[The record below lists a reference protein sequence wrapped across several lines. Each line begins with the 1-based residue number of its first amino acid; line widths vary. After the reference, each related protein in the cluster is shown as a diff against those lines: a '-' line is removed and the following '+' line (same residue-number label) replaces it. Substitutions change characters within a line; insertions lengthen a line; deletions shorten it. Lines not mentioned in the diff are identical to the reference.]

1 MQRSQLPTEP
11 GVYWYSDERGTVL
24 YVGKAKNLKNRL
36 LSYRSLNQLLPKT
49 KQLVETAHRTQFIT
63 APSEFEALILEAQ
76 LVKTYQPKFNILLKD
91 DKSPLY
97 IAITKEEFPR
107 VIVLRKHKA
116 LDIRTIKSFYGPFAS
131 SFQARSVLRTIRK
144 AFPYCSA
151 KRSSTKHRA
160 CFYYYLHQCPGVCV
174 GKADKQAYAQTIKSI
189 ELLLAGKRKSVENA
203 LKKEI
208 KVHSQQQAFE
218 AAQVLKTQL
227 ETLQKVVQEYRLR
240 ASESVLPQ
248 LQDDVAKEGLIR
260 LRRLLNQAFSLP
272 PDYPLTRIE
281 TFDISNIQGKAAT
294 ASMVVFSQGVKDAS
308 NYRKFRIK
316 TLNTPNDLAMMAEA
330 LTRRFTHPEWGL
342 PQLVLIDGGKTQ
354 LKKALSVIPD
364 GIPVVSIVKHP
375 DRLVMPVL
383 PTAQQKNQP
392 FMFVPLD
399 ERDPATLLVQ
409 QMRDEAHRFAKTY
422 HQKIHARQIV
432 LDSDETLV

>member
-1 MQRSQLPTEP
+1 M
-11 GVYWYSDERGTVL
+11 YWYSDDQGQVL

-49 KQLVETAHRTQFIT
+49 RQLVETATRTQFLTT
-63 APSEFEALILEAQ
+63 ASEFEALLLEAQ

-97 IAITKEEFPR
+97 IAVTKEDFPR

-116 LDIRTIKSFYGPFAS
+116 LDTSVIKSFYGPFAS

-144 AFPYCSA
+144 AFPFCTS
-151 KRSSTKHRA
+151 KRSSKNQRA

-174 GKADKQAYAQTIKSI
+174 GKANKQDYARNIQAI
-189 ELLLAGKRKSVENA
+189 EALLAGKRKSVEMA

-208 KVHSQQQAFE
+208 EISSHRQAFE
-218 AAQVLKTQL
+218 KAHELKSQL
-227 ETLQKVVQEYRLR
+227 LTLQKVVQEYRLR
-240 ASESVLPQ
+240 PSESVLPQ
-248 LQDDVAKEGLIR
+248 LQEDVALEGLIH
-260 LRRLLNQAFSLP
+260 LRRLLSQAFSLP
-272 PDYPLTRIE
+272 GDYPLTRIE

-294 ASMVVFSQGVKDAS
+294 ASMVVFTQGIKDAS
-308 NYRKFRIK
+308 QYRKFRIK

-330 LTRRFTHPEWGL
+330 LKRRLSHPEWGM
-342 PQLVLIDGGKTQ
+342 PQLILIDGGKTQ
-354 LKKALSVIPD
+354 LKKALSVIPA

-375 DRLVMPVL
+375 DRLVMPL
-383 PTAQQKNQP
+383 LLTSGKTPPT
-392 FMFVPLD
+392 FLVVPL
-399 ERDPATLLVQ
+399 ESRNPATLLVQ

-422 HQKIHARQIV
+422 HQSIHVRQIT
-432 LDSDETLV
+432 LDTNEALT